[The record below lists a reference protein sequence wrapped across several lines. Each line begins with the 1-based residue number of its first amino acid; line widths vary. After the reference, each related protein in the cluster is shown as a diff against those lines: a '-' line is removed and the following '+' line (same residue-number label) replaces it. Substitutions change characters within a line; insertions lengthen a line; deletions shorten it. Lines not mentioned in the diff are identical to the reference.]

1 MTHTLVV
8 CKPKLP
14 ERYVAQQADL
24 KRELSQAQHA
34 EVIYFP
40 VFELVPDCLAMAG
53 IQNWLNE
60 QTDRQNRVIVF
71 VSPSVI
77 EIALT
82 HLGTWPGNV
91 YCGVMGKQSA
101 KLALQMGVPKEKII
115 APTGS
120 SDDEAE
126 DSDGLARLMSKHF
139 GQGSCDVLVCKGPRG
154 RVEFPKKLQ
163 EMEHVV
169 TVLECYDRRVIE
181 QTDSQCEKL
190 FSRADQ
196 AVLWITSS
204 ETIAVLDQQLKQKSA
219 VRLDELRQKA
229 TLLTTHPRITAK
241 CVELGY
247 ARVVEIATGIQ
258 SVNSWLK
265 SNKKSMDN
273 NNQTSAA
280 LPSTTP
286 HKAPTTVSSQGQ
298 PGNQWLGK
306 AAFFISVVSFVLI
319 LLIAFAGKNQIE
331 KTRMAFGERIQ
342 KESTTLDLVKEEIG
356 KSSDLTKD
364 LKTRFDL
371 LELAQKEEASQRAS
385 LEEVYNSLLA
395 SRTEVSL
402 SEVEQLIS
410 IAKRQLYLLGNVN
423 GASIALSQA
432 IELLE
437 GTEKP
442 SLLNL
447 RTALE
452 TDLSEIK
459 ALPSDDLLKLAIS
472 LDAVINSVES
482 LPTLSSVQAKTDQT
496 LAEMTEEPLA
506 VEHVETEQDTTAE
519 QGIQKAWG
527 AAKKVA
533 QIVWYDIKSLVEVTK
548 VGSPDVL
555 MLSNRQEIDLR
566 NTLRL
571 SLLNA
576 RISLLSR
583 QATLLKSDLE
593 RSSNLLATYFDTKS
607 LQVQRAQ
614 SVIAQ
619 INEVQLDLVLPE
631 LQATTAALRLAVAG
645 QQGERQ

>member
-14 ERYVAQQADL
+14 ERYVAQQDDL
-24 KRELSQAQHA
+24 KRELLQAQHA

-40 VFELVPDCLAMAG
+40 VFELVPDCLAMTG

-60 QTDRQNRVIVF
+60 QSDRKNRVIVF

-82 HLGTWPGNV
+82 HLGAWPGNV

-101 KLALQMGVPKEKII
+101 KLAQQMGVPKEKII

-120 SDDEAE
+120 SDDETE
-126 DSDGLARLMSKHF
+126 DSDGLARLMGKHF
-139 GQGSCDVLVCKGPRG
+139 GQGGCDVLVCKGPRG

-163 EMEHVV
+163 EMEYVV

-181 QTDSQCEKL
+181 QTDSQCDKL
-190 FSRADQ
+190 LSKADQ
-196 AVLWITSS
+196 VVLWITSS

-219 VRLDELRQKA
+219 SRLDALRQKA

-247 ARVVEIATGIQ
+247 AHVVEIATGIQ

-273 NNQTSAA
+273 NNQISASATSKALSAA
-280 LPSTTP
+280 PS
-286 HKAPTTVSSQGQ
+286 QEQ

-331 KTRMAFGERIQ
+331 KTHMAFGERIQ

-356 KSSDLTKD
+356 KSGDLTKD

-459 ALPSDDLLKLAIS
+459 ALPADDLLKLAIS

-496 LAEMTEEPLA
+496 LAEMTEEPVV
-506 VEHVETEQDTTAE
+506 VEQATAETEQDTATE
-519 QGIQKAWG
+519 QGLQKAWG
-527 AAKKVA
+527 AVKKVA

-548 VGSPDVL
+548 VSSPDVL

-614 SVIAQ
+614 TVIAQ
-619 INEVQLDLVLPE
+619 INDVQLDLVLPE